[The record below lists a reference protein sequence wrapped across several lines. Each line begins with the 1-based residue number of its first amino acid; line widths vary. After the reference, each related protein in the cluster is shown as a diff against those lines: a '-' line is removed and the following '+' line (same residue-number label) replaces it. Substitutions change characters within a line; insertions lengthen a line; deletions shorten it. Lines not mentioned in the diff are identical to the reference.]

1 MIDSFCGYQYS
12 WSLLDGIYL
21 LWNSKYMYFFVGSIF
36 CLNNHDSNLIFS
48 DCFGN
53 RTQKKVVFTIWRKYF
68 PIIRTVKIDTHKN
81 YQVIN
86 SWNLK
91 KCSAN
96 LSAERLLNIDW
107 TFTER
112 SLNVQSGHSYWMF
125 SEGSVKVHWTSTER
139 SLNVV
144 SERSLNMCFSSSS
157 NVQWRF
163 TERSVNVH
171 WTFTE
176 RCLWTF
182 SERVFL
188 GAKWSFWT
196 FSERSETTFSQR
208 SVNVRGYQLAF
219 S

>member
-12 WSLLDGIYL
+12 WSLWDGIYL
-21 LWNSKYMYFFVGSIF
+21 LLNSKYKYFFVGSIF
-36 CLNNHDSNLIFS
+36 CLNNHYSNLIFS

-53 RTQKKVVFTIWRKYF
+53 QTHKEVVFTIHKDREYRYTQKLSSHQF
-68 PIIRTVKIDTHKN
+68 VKF
-81 YQVIN
+81 
-86 SWNLK
+86 K
-91 KCSAN
+91 KMFRESF
-96 LSAERLLNIDW
+96 SW
-107 TFTER
+107 TFTEHWLNVYWTFSER
-112 SLNVQSGHSYWMF
+112 SLNVQSGHSHWMF

-144 SERSLNMCFSSSS
+144 SERSLNMYFSSSS

-163 TERSVNVH
+163 TERSANVH

-196 FSERSETTFSQR
+196 FTERSETTFSQR
-208 SVNVRGYQLAF
+208 SVNVRGYQGRHYY
-219 S
+219 